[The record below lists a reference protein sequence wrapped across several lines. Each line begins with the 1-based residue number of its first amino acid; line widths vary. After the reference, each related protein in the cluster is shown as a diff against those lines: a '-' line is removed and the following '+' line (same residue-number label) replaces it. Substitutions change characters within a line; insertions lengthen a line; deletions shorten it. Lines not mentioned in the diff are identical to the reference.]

1 MSKFTISFNTVV
13 IDELSQAPVYRVT
26 VSTAV
31 TEGAQLPIDGNLL
44 VIERRR
50 ADLETQV
57 DVFYGLAKASDFA
70 AMGRALPRPGHS
82 FYRVATWTL
91 VFYNLTT
98 LTEAIALLKSQ
109 VNTLAADVRI
119 YNQIQN
125 NRYETHQSPT
135 F

>member
-1 MSKFTISFNTVV
+1 MSRFTISFNTVV
-13 IDELSQAPVYRVT
+13 VDELSQAPIYKVT
-26 VSTAV
+26 VTTGV
-31 TEGAQLPIDGNLL
+31 TEGAQFPIDGNLL
-44 VIERRR
+44 VIERKR

-57 DVFYGLAKASDFA
+57 DIFYGLAKASDFA
-70 AMGRALPRPGHS
+70 AMGRALPRPGQS
-82 FYRVATWTL
+82 FYRAAAWNL

-109 VNTLAADVRI
+109 VNTLAADVVI
-119 YNQIQN
+119 YNKVQN